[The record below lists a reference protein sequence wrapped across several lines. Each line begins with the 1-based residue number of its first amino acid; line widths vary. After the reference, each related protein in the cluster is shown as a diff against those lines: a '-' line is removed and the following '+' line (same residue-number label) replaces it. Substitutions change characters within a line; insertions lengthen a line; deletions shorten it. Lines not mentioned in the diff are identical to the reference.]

1 MQLEH
6 VRLQWHEGERRLCEL
21 PEESRRAFDRVVE
34 RLVAELRRRLGG
46 HFTTQEL
53 TELYDGSNAWTMA
66 LAIETAPAEPRAWE
80 QWVAD
85 AAFNRYLRDAS
96 DRPRSW

>member
-1 MQLEH
+1 VLEYA
-6 VRLQWHEGERRLCEL
+6 RLQWHDGERRLSEL
-21 PEESRRAFDRVVE
+21 PPARRRAFDRVVE

-46 HFTTQEL
+46 SFTALEL
-53 TELYDGSNAWTMA
+53 VELYDRSNAWTMPI
-66 LAIETAPAEPRAWE
+66 AIETAPAEPAAWE

-96 DRPRSW
+96 DRPVRW

>member
-1 MQLEH
+1 VLEYA
-6 VRLQWHEGERRLCEL
+6 RLQWHEGERRLREL
-21 PEESRRAFDRVVE
+21 PAERRRVFERVVE

-46 HFTTQEL
+46 SFTAAEL
-53 TELYDGSNAWTMA
+53 VELYDRSNVWTMP
-66 LAIETAPAEPRAWE
+66 LAIGAAPNEPAAWE

-96 DRPRSW
+96 DRPVRW

>member
-1 MQLEH
+1 MLEYA
-6 VRLQWHEGERRLCEL
+6 RLQWHDGERRLREL
-21 PEESRRAFDRVVE
+21 PPEGRRVFDRVVE

-46 HFTTQEL
+46 SFTAQEL
-53 TELYDGSNAWTMA
+53 AELYDRSNVWTMP
-66 LAIETAPAEPRAWE
+66 LAIEIAPAEPGAWE

-96 DRPRSW
+96 DRPHRW